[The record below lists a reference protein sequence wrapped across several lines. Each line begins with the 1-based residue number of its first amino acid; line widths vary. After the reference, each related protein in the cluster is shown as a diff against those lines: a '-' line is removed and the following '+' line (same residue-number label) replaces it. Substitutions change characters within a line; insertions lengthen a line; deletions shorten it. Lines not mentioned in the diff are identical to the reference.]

1 MKAVYKLLIGIT
13 VSLIGLSVS
22 AQDMPEIQLPSLSLE
37 VEDKHQ
43 IVTDILIKD
52 ISLPDIK
59 FDSIDKPDFT
69 DIIKVDLEETL
80 PAISAGED
88 RGHPIDA
95 VIKFGY
101 GLNNNVLADFSLF
114 VKNINPNISVR
125 YLREARESMFIDKP
139 DETFS
144 SSLDD
149 LQTQI
154 LYNTSRFS
162 LGSEVGFYQKNYSLQ
177 NNSAYERL
185 NKKALNVDIGPSL
198 KFNNNND
205 LTFRMFNSFLFFNA
219 QGRTDETL
227 RRADFAYLMQTDVV
241 YSQVLA
247 GQHFLTTHA
256 GYDFTIDEAKITG
269 STSPD
274 LSSDTADIF
283 FNNIKTGINYSTLL
297 FDCFLIKASAEFLGT
312 FRDATFYWYI
322 VPNVKLGYNFRDYF
336 SCYVEGGANLIKR
349 PDQYWYKS
357 NDYVV
362 YHSDAVPG
370 YKWYVKTGIRGAATG
385 WFSQYTD
392 FEFAYNMGGLD
403 WTLTNKSEHL
413 YSVTKRDW
421 TEINIGAGIVFSVKQ
436 YLEITAEWKHYFWQ
450 KSFFAASDNVTAE
463 IRAMIPKAGMTFG
476 LEFKGGFNRR
486 DTNGSLMGNIYLL
499 NGLIDWNWHERLGLG
514 IQLHNMLYF
523 QQYQLMQG
531 YDEAGFEFIIYM
543 KIGF

>member
-413 YSVTKRDW
+413 YSVTK
-421 TEINIGAGIVFSVKQ
+421 
-436 YLEITAEWKHYFWQ
+436 
-450 KSFFAASDNVTAE
+450 
-463 IRAMIPKAGMTFG
+463 
-476 LEFKGGFNRR
+476 
-486 DTNGSLMGNIYLL
+486 
-499 NGLIDWNWHERLGLG
+499 
-514 IQLHNMLYF
+514 
-523 QQYQLMQG
+523 
-531 YDEAGFEFIIYM
+531 
-543 KIGF
+543 